1 MATAQSTKP
10 LTSRTIEVMK
20 PGDKVKAD
28 TGENTGLRVRC
39 NAGGMK
45 AFFYRYTSPIT
56 SKLVQ
61 IIIGYFPETSLA
73 EARLKLQELKQIR
86 RQGRCPSTEAKERQ
100 KEEAIVQE
108 QERVEAAKKL
118 FTVKDLIELYLTQY
132 IEDRKSSNGRIIP
145 GARKPKGQSETRR
158 TLYGD
163 AIPKLGKMA
172 ADSVTR
178 KHVVDMVMAIV
189 QRGANVQAGNVLR
202 ELSSAYEFAI
212 GLGYFSDEFANPA
225 LLAKASLR
233 QARVRLT
240 CQRGKRVLSDT
251 ELAKLLKWLPGSD
264 YTPTQKNVL
273 RFTLWTGCRT
283 GEVCNA
289 AWQDIDLEKQ
299 TFHIRESKTE
309 VERYVQL
316 PRQAVE
322 FLTSLRLTTGDYLF
336 PSQKTRKPI
345 QQKQLT
351 EQAWRMRQKEDDE
364 SKLDIPAWTPHDL
377 RRTVR
382 TGLSRLQCPSEVAE
396 AVLGHSR
403 KGIEGTYDLHR
414 YEPECKQWL
423 QKWAD
428 HLDSLLVES
437 KFQSTG

>member
-1 MATAQSTKP
+1 MATVQRNKP
-10 LTSRTIEVMK
+10 LTSRTVETMK
-20 PGDKVKAD
+20 PGSKILAD
-28 TGENTGLRVRC
+28 TGENAGLRVKC
-39 NAGGMK
+39 GATGVK
-45 AFFYRYTSPIT
+45 TFSYRYTSPIT
-56 SKLVQ
+56 RKLIQVK
-61 IIIGYFPETSLA
+61 IGNFPDTSLA

-100 KEEAIVQE
+100 KEEAIAQE

-118 FTVKDLIELYLTQY
+118 FTVKNLVELYLTQY
-132 IEDRKSSNGRIIP
+132 IEDRRSSNGRIIP

-163 AIPKLGKMA
+163 VIPKLGKMV
-172 ADSVTR
+172 ADTVTR
-178 KHVVDMVMAIV
+178 KQVVEMVMAIV

-212 GLGYFSDEFANPA
+212 GLGYFSDDFANPA
-225 LLAKASLR
+225 LLAKSSLR

-240 CQRGKRVLSDT
+240 CQRGKRVLSDA
-251 ELAKLLKWLPGSD
+251 ELATLLKWLPGAD

-283 GEVCNA
+283 GEACEA
-289 AWQDIDLEKQ
+289 AWKDIDLEKR
-299 TFHIRESKTE
+299 TFHIRESKTGT
-309 VERYVQL
+309 ERYVQL

-322 FLTSLRLTTGDYLF
+322 FLTLLRMNTGDYLF
-336 PSQKTRKPI
+336 PSQKTRLPI

-351 EQAWRMRQKEDDE
+351 EQAWRMRQAETMV
-364 SKLDIPAWTPHDL
+364 DIPAWTPHDL

-382 TGLSRLQCPSEVAE
+382 TGLSRLQCPNEVAE

-414 YEPECKQWL
+414 YEPECRHWL

-428 HLDSLLVES
+428 HLDSLG
-437 KFQSTG
+437 TD